1 MGEPKWIDRVAR
13 QGFKIFNHFM
23 IGMWRL
29 GLGGWIN
36 FWPAVVGRI
45 MVIKHYGRKS
55 GLIRW
60 TPVNYVQ
67 VGDEIYCV
75 AGYGEKTDWYR
86 NVRANPQV
94 EVWLPD
100 GWWEGVVEEVLGKE
114 RRVELIRQILIASG
128 FAAYAAGINPHKMD
142 DAALGQA
149 TAEYRLICIRRGA
162 ARTGAGGPGELGW
175 IWPLATMIL
184 LPLVFLKKKKPH

>member
-1 MGEPKWIDRVAR
+1 MEAR
-13 QGFKIFNHFM
+13 
-23 IGMWRL
+23 
-29 GLGGWIN
+29 IN

-75 AGYGEKTDWYR
+75 AGYGVKTDWYR

-100 GWWEGVVEEVLGKE
+100 GWWEGEVEAVLGKE
-114 RRVELIRQILIASG
+114 RRVELIRQVLIASG
-128 FAAYAAGINPHKMD
+128 FAAYAAGVNPRKMD
-142 DAALGQA
+142 DAALEQA

>member
-1 MGEPKWIDRVAR
+1 MSEPRQVERVAR

-23 IGMWRL
+23 LAMWRL
-29 GLGGWIN
+29 GLGSYIN

-55 GLIRW
+55 GSAHW
-60 TPVNYVQ
+60 TPVNYAQ
-67 VGDEIYCV
+67 VGDAIYCV

-86 NVRANPQV
+86 NVRKDPRV

-100 GWWEGVVEEVLGKE
+100 GWWEGTAEELTGE
-114 RRVELIRQILIASG
+114 ARQIDLIRQVLIAGG
-128 FAAYAAGINPHKMD
+128 FAAYAAGINPRKMD
-142 DAALGQA
+142 DSMLDQA
-149 TAEYRLICIRRGA
+149 TAEYRLIRIQRGA

-184 LPLVFLKKKKPH
+184 LPLVLLKKKNKQ